1 MKQSFFRRAGGTHG
15 RGRSC
20 AIANRARL
28 PRRNGS
34 FRDYAGSGLESAFT
48 LVEMLAVMAIIVVVL
63 GFAGP
68 AVNSIRGANDFSV
81 NMGTIT
87 GFLEQARAYAV
98 ANNTYVY
105 VGIGEFDASKSTS
118 TSPQVAGNGRLV
130 TCAVATLDGTSGYD
144 VNNPGTW
151 AQNYSTAPAGTRPI
165 VANLTAIDK
174 LHVYDNIQ
182 LVDFSPN
189 PATGQA
195 VPAPPQGTNMYRPTV
210 STDYFLGHVDSSYPI
225 LTPLAWPLGKAL
237 KQGQYNFSQ
246 VVQFDPQGVARLQF
260 ASTGESVVPLI
271 EIDLQPTHGNI
282 APTPP
287 TNQNVGNQAAIQIDC
302 VTGGVHFYR
311 P

>member
-1 MKQSFFRRAGGTHG
+1 MKQSFFRRAGGTYG
-15 RGRSC
+15 RGGSC

-81 NMGTIT
+81 NMGTLT
-87 GFLEQARAYAV
+87 GFFEQARAYAV

-105 VGIGEFDASKSTS
+105 VGIGEFNAGQSASA
-118 TSPQVAGNGRLV
+118 SPQVAGNGRLV
-130 TCAVATLDGTSGYD
+130 TCAVATRDGTRGYD

-151 AQNYSTAPAGTRPI
+151 TTNYSTI
-165 VANLTAIDK
+165 VGNLTAIDK
-174 LHVYDNIQ
+174 LHVYDNTQ
-182 LVDFSPN
+182 LTDFSTQ
-189 PATGQA
+189 PANGQP

-210 STDYFLGHVDSSYPI
+210 STDYFLGHTDTSNVVQ
-225 LTPLAWPLGKAL
+225 TPLAWPLGTTL
-237 KQGQYNFSQ
+237 NHGQYNFSH

-260 ASTGESVVPLI
+260 LTSGDSVVPI
-271 EIDLQPTHGNI
+271 MEIDLQPTHGNI

-287 TNQNVGNQAAIQIDC
+287 TDQNKGNQAAIQIDC
-302 VTGGVHFYR
+302 VTGGVRFYR